1 MSWSNIENLL
11 RDTKETFQKTLDW
24 FSKEVLAFRG
34 SRISL
39 DLLYNISI
47 EYYNSKLSLK
57 EIASLAFFDSNTI
70 SIEPW
75 DKSSI
80 RNIEDALRNSGLGGS
95 IKSEEGRV
103 LFSFPPFT
111 QEDRENM
118 IKLLNQKS
126 ERARIGLRQ
135 ARDKIWHILQEM
147 EKKREVSE
155 DEKFKGKVKLQE
167 LIDEF
172 QEKIEELNKRKAKEI
187 TG

>member
-1 MSWSNIENLL
+1 MPLPNIENLL
-11 RDTKETFQKTLDW
+11 RDTKEAFQKTLDW
-24 FSKEVLAFRG
+24 FSKEVSAFRG

-39 DLLYNISI
+39 DLLYDIPI

-57 EIASLAFFDSNTI
+57 EIASLAFCDSNTI

-80 RNIEDALRNSGLGGS
+80 KNIEDALRNSGIGGN

-111 QEDRENM
+111 QEDRESM

-126 ERARIGLRQ
+126 EKARIGLRQ
-135 ARDKIWHILQEM
+135 ARDKTWHTLQEM
-147 EKKREVSE
+147 ERKRDISE
-155 DEKFKGKVKLQE
+155 DEKFKGKEKLQE

-172 QEKIEELNKRKAKEI
+172 QERIEELNKRKAKEI
-187 TG
+187 TS